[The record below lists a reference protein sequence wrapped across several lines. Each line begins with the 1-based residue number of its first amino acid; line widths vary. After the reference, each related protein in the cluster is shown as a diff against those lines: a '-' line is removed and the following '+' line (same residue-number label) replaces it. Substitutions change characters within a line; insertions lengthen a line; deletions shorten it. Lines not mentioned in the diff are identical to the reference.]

1 MLQHLS
7 IRNYALIESLDIDLS
22 DGLTIITGETGAGK
36 SILLGALSLL
46 IGSRADTSALR
57 DKTKKCIVEAQFGI
71 EKYALESFFE
81 KNELDY
87 NKLSTLRREINPA
100 GVSRAFINDTPV
112 NLTQLK
118 EIGLA
123 LVDIHSQH
131 QSISLNEAEFQ
142 ISLVDVFAQH
152 KEKLLAFKNNF
163 SSYKKLKQNLAEME
177 AQDAQAKK
185 DLDYFQFQYS
195 ELEEANLKLDELTK
209 MELEA
214 ETLTHAEG
222 IKKALNS
229 SAYLLNQSDN
239 NALGS
244 LAEIKNLLTGI
255 SKYNAT
261 VNDISVR
268 ITSAYIELKDIL
280 SELESLEQ
288 DIVFN
293 PVRLEEIE
301 NRLNMIYRLQQK
313 HRVKTISELK
323 HIQDEL
329 SKKILAINNLEE
341 QIQNTNAQIEKL
353 EEQLTLQ
360 ASGLSKKRKASSA
373 LIEKQIR
380 SLLTDMGMPNATLS
394 IQISDAADFNYFG
407 KDKIQFL
414 FSANKGSE
422 TKELSKVASG
432 GELSRLLLSLK
443 SLLAQSAALPT
454 IIFDEIDTG
463 VSGEVANKVGN
474 ILEKMALEM
483 QVISITH
490 LPQIASK
497 GKEHLYVYKDEQ
509 KDKTVTHI
517 KKLNKQERIQ
527 EIAQMLSSNSPTA
540 AAINN
545 AKELL
550 KQ

>member
-46 IGSRADTSALR
+46 IGNRADTGTLR
-57 DKTKKCIVEAQFGI
+57 DKTKKCIVEAQFAI
-71 EKYALESFFE
+71 EKYSLLPFFE
-81 KNELDY
+81 KYELDY
-87 NKLSTLRREINPA
+87 NKLSTIRREINPA

-112 NLTQLK
+112 NLAQLK

-123 LVDIHSQH
+123 LVDVHSQH
-131 QSISLNEAEFQ
+131 QSIALNEAEFQ

-152 KEKLLAFKNNF
+152 KAKLNSYQTDFTA
-163 SSYKKLKQNLAEME
+163 YKKLKQNLALME
-177 AQDAQAKK
+177 EQDAQAKK
-185 DLDYFQFQYS
+185 DLDYFQFQFN
-195 ELEEANLKLDELTK
+195 ELEDAQLKSDELSN
-209 MELEA
+209 MEQES
-214 ETLTHAEG
+214 ETLTHAES

-229 SAYLLNQSDN
+229 SAYLLNQSDS
-239 NALGS
+239 NALNA
-244 LAEIKNLLTGI
+244 LAEIKNLLAGI
-255 SKYNAT
+255 SKYNA
-261 VNDISVR
+261 SVSEIAAR
-268 ITSAYIELKDIL
+268 INSAYIELKDIL

-293 PVRLEEIE
+293 PARLEEIE
-301 NRLNMIYRLQQK
+301 NRLNLIYRLQQK
-313 HRVKTISELK
+313 HRVKSIAELTQ
-323 HIQDEL
+323 IQDEL
-329 SKKILAINNLEE
+329 SEKILAINNLDEL
-341 QIQNTNAQIEKL
+341 IHKAKL
-353 EEQLTLQ
+353 EIERLEKQLTSK
-360 ASGLSKKRKASSA
+360 AEELSKKRKASSA
-373 LIEKQIR
+373 QMEKQIR
-380 SLLTDMGMPNATLS
+380 SLLSDLGMPNANLA
-394 IQISDAADFNYFG
+394 IQINAAAEFNTYG

-422 TKELSKVASG
+422 MKELSKVASG

-474 ILEKMALEM
+474 ILEKMAGEM

-497 GKEHLYVYKDEQ
+497 GKDHLYVYKDEQ

-517 KKLNKQERIQ
+517 KKLTKQERVH
-527 EIAQMLSSNSPTA
+527 EIAQMLSSSSPTV

-550 KQ
+550 KH

>member
-22 DGLTIITGETGAGK
+22 EGLTIITGETGAGK

-46 IGSRADTSALR
+46 IGNRADTGTLR
-57 DKTKKCIVEAQFGI
+57 DKTKKCIVEAQFAI
-71 EKYALESFFE
+71 EKYALLPFFE
-81 KNELDY
+81 KYELDY
-87 NKLSTLRREINPA
+87 NKVSTIRREINPA

-112 NLTQLK
+112 NLAQLK

-123 LVDIHSQH
+123 LVDVHSQH
-131 QSISLNEAEFQ
+131 QSIALNEAEFQ

-152 KEKLLAFKNNF
+152 KAKLSSYQSDFN
-163 SSYKKLKQNLAEME
+163 SYKKLKQNLALME
-177 AQDAQAKK
+177 EQDAQAKK
-185 DLDYFQFQYS
+185 DLDYFQFQFN
-195 ELEEANLKLDELTK
+195 ELEDAQLKIDELSN
-209 MELEA
+209 MEQES
-214 ETLTHAEG
+214 ETLTHAET
-222 IKKALNS
+222 IKKALIA
-229 SAYLLNQSDN
+229 SAFLLNQSDS
-239 NALGS
+239 NALNA
-244 LAEIKNLLTGI
+244 LAEIKNLLSGI
-255 SKYNAT
+255 AKYNTNVSEIAT
-261 VNDISVR
+261 R
-268 ITSAYIELKDIL
+268 INSSYIELKDIL

-293 PVRLEEIE
+293 PARLEEIE
-301 NRLNMIYRLQQK
+301 NRLNLIYRLQQK
-313 HRVKTISELK
+313 HRVKSIAELTQ
-323 HIQDEL
+323 IQDEL
-329 SKKILAINNLEE
+329 SEKILAINNLDELIHKAKLE
-341 QIQNTNAQIEKL
+341 IEKL
-353 EEQLTLQ
+353 EKQLTSK
-360 ASGLSKKRKASSA
+360 AEELSKKRKASSA
-373 LIEKQIR
+373 QMEKQIR
-380 SLLTDMGMPNATLS
+380 ALLSDLGMPNANLA
-394 IQISDAADFNYFG
+394 IQINAAAEFNTYG

-422 TKELSKVASG
+422 MKELSKVASG

-474 ILEKMALEM
+474 ILEKMASEM

-517 KKLNKQERIQ
+517 KKLNKQERVQ
-527 EIAQMLSSNSPTA
+527 EIAQMLSSKSPSA